1 MYKNLSIIVTNLVL
15 LFFVS
20 ANYSLA
26 QSVSAAKNDST
37 EIEQKDLVDVLQK
50 NLNLYFRADSAVQS
64 GNGPYFS
71 IIPVV
76 GYSMESG
83 VTYALVS
90 NTSFYTDKNKTR
102 FSNILANAYYSQY
115 HQYWATITS
124 NIFFEE
130 SGLHLVGD
138 IRYFKFPTQTYGI
151 GSETL
156 LSDILHIEYSYLRFY
171 QSVFRELKKN
181 WFAGIGYNLDY
192 HWNIDTDDKQGNAL
206 TDFQTFQKDSKSISS
221 GITLNLIFDS
231 RKNPVNP
238 ESGTLGNLQYRTNLK
253 MLGSDKNWQSLIIE
267 ARQFFKPL
275 ASSKNVIGIWTY
287 NNFTLN
293 GTPPY
298 LDLPSIGWDNYSN
311 TGRGYIPGRF
321 TGRNL
326 IYLESEYRFGI
337 TRNGL
342 LGGVVFGNAES
353 ILPNLNSRIQKVMPG
368 AGLGLRIKMNK
379 YSNTNIAIDYG
390 FGIGGSRG
398 LFFNLGE
405 VF

>member
-1 MYKNLSIIVTNLVL
+1 MNKNLLVIVFNFVL
-15 LFFVS
+15 LFFIS
-20 ANYSLA
+20 GNSSLA
-26 QSVSAAKNDST
+26 QSVNAVKSDST

-50 NLNLYFRADSAVQS
+50 NLKLHLRADSAVQS

-71 IIPVV
+71 IMPVV

-90 NTSFYTDKNKTR
+90 NTSFFNDKNKSR

-124 NIFFEE
+124 NLFFEK
-130 SGLHLVGD
+130 SKLHLIGD
-138 IRYFKFPTQTYGI
+138 TRYYKFPTQTYGI
-151 GSETL
+151 GSQT
-156 LSDILHIEYSYLRFY
+156 SSADILHIEYSYLRFY
-171 QSVFRELKKN
+171 QSVFREIKKN
-181 WFAGIGYNLDY
+181 VFAGIGYNLDY
-192 HWNIDTDDKQGNAL
+192 HWNIDNDGRPGKAL
-206 TDFQTFQKDSKSISS
+206 TDVQTFQKGSRSSSS

-238 ESGTLGNLQYRTNLK
+238 ESGTLGNLQYRSNLK

-267 ARQFFKPL
+267 ARHFFKPL
-275 ASSKNVIGIWTY
+275 ASSKNVLGFWAY
-287 NNFTLN
+287 NNLTLN

-311 TGRGYIPGRF
+311 TGRGYVPGRF
-321 TGRNL
+321 TGNNL
-326 IYLESEYRFGI
+326 MYLESEYRFGI

-342 LGGVVFGNAES
+342 LGGVAFGNVES
-353 ILPNLNSRIQKVMPG
+353 ILPNLNSTIQKVMPG
-368 AGLGLRIKMNK
+368 YGIGLRIKMNK

-390 FGIGGSRG
+390 FGIGGSHG